1 MTAALVLSSVALA
14 AVLLSAT
21 ARWSEALVAVPAAL
35 LVVAAGAVSIEEAVT
50 EVRDLLP
57 VVGFL
62 AVILV
67 LAGLCDDEG
76 LFRLAGRW
84 MTRGNHGHPRRLLGR
99 VFLVATATTAVLSLD
114 ATAVLLTP
122 VVLATV
128 RSTRVPPR
136 PHLYATAHLS
146 NTASLLL
153 PGSNLTNLLAFSA
166 AGLSFTRFGALMAG
180 PWLIAVAAEYLL
192 FRGFFRGELVDR
204 PVVTTGGQT
213 TPQGQTTTGGYEPVP
228 VLVLS
233 VLTVT
238 LVGFAVLS
246 LAGLSPVWAAL
257 AGASVLAV
265 RSLCLGRSTPAG
277 ILRWINLPF
286 LAFVLALGVVVKA
299 VMVNGLD
306 SAAARLLPSGTGL
319 AALLA
324 IAAVAAVLSNVVN
337 NLPAVL
343 VLLPLAAG
351 TGPGA
356 VLAVLIGVN
365 IGPNLTYIGS
375 LSNLLWRNLLHK
387 QGEPTSARQFSAL
400 GLLTVPVGLVAAVVA
415 LWAALAVVG
424 V

>member
-1 MTAALVLSSVALA
+1 MTPALALSCAALA

-35 LVVAAGAVSIEEAVT
+35 LVVAGGAVSVQDAVT
-50 EVRDLLP
+50 EVRNLLP

-62 AVILV
+62 AVVLV

-84 MTRGNHGHPRRLLGR
+84 MARGNHGHPRRLLGR
-99 VFLVATATTAVLSLD
+99 VFLAATATTAVLSLD

-128 RSTRVPPR
+128 RSTGAPPR

-153 PGSNLTNLLAFSA
+153 PVSNLTNLLAYSA

-180 PWLIAVAAEYLL
+180 PWLVAVAAEYLL
-192 FRGFFRGELVDR
+192 FRMVFRHELVDR
-204 PVVTTGGQT
+204 PV
-213 TPQGQTTTGGYEPVP
+213 PTTTVGNEPVP

-233 VLTVT
+233 VLAVT
-238 LVGFAVLS
+238 LVGFAVIS
-246 LAGLSPVWAAL
+246 LVGLSPAWAAL

-265 RSLCLGRSTPAG
+265 RSLSQGRSTPAG
-277 ILRWINLPF
+277 ILGWINLPF

-319 AALLA
+319 AALFA
-324 IAAVAAVLSNVVN
+324 IAAVAAVLSNLVN

-343 VLLPLAAG
+343 VLLPLAAA

-375 LSNLLWRNLLHK
+375 LSNLLWRNLLHQ

-400 GLLTVPVGLVAAVVA
+400 GLLTVPVSLAGAVMA
-415 LWAALAVVG
+415 LWAALALVG

>member
-1 MTAALVLSSVALA
+1 MTAALALSCAALA

-35 LVVAAGAVSIEEAVT
+35 LVIAAGAVSVQDAVT

-62 AVILV
+62 AVVLV
-67 LAGLCDDEG
+67 LAGLCDVEG
-76 LFRLAGRW
+76 LFRLAGGW
-84 MTRGNHGHPRRLLGR
+84 MARGNHGHPRRLLGR
-99 VFLVATATTAVLSLD
+99 VFLVAAATTAVLSLD

-128 RSTRVPPR
+128 RSTGAPPR

-153 PGSNLTNLLAFSA
+153 PVSNLTNLLAFSA

-180 PWLIAVAAEYLL
+180 PWLVAIAAEYLL
-192 FRGFFRGELVDR
+192 FRMVFRSELVDR
-204 PVVTTGGQT
+204 PVP
-213 TPQGQTTTGGYEPVP
+213 TPTVGREPIP

-233 VLTVT
+233 VLAAT
-238 LVGFAVLS
+238 LAGFAVLS

-265 RSLCLGRSTPAG
+265 RSLSQGRSTPAG

-324 IAAVAAVLSNVVN
+324 IAAVAAVLSNLVN

-375 LSNLLWRNLLHK
+375 LSNLLWRNLLH
-387 QGEPTSARQFSAL
+387 QRGEPTSARQFSAL
-400 GLLTVPVGLVAAVVA
+400 GLLTVPVSLVAAVIA
-415 LWAALAVVG
+415 LWAALALVG